1 MIVDRGPA
9 RLALAL
15 DTDELET
22 ALDWARSLAHDIDCL
37 KIGLQ
42 FYLRYGAPGVAAVRE
57 AAPEPDL
64 FLDLKLHDIPATV
77 RGAVRAIESLEPGYL
92 TVHASGGSAMIAAA
106 ASALPRCRITAVTVL
121 TSLRPMDMQQLGLG
135 NPADTAARWA
145 GVATSCGA
153 GAVVCSA
160 QEAARLRPI
169 VGDRVEIVT
178 PGVRPADGALAD
190 QARVATPYEAVLA
203 GADLL
208 VVGRPITRAE
218 DPVQAT
224 RAIRES
230 MREARAVL
238 LSGNDRVG
246 QH

>member
-1 MIVDRGPA
+1 MNASSSRRMFAGANPFA
-9 RLALAL
+9 MLQN
-15 DTDELET
+15 TQSTT
-22 ALDWARSLAHDIDCL
+22 ALIPSRAMTAT
-37 KIGLQ
+37 
-42 FYLRYGAPGVAAVRE
+42 
-57 AAPEPDL
+57 
-64 FLDLKLHDIPATV
+64 PATG
-77 RGAVRAIESLEPGYL
+77 GAGIS
-92 TVHASGGSAMIAAA
+92 TVEKVMMGVAAA